1 MKNHMNRPG
10 AHVVSAIGGASVVL
24 AAFVLV
30 LVVFRPPFRD
40 IHLLEVLAI
49 NFGLTAIFL
58 LVVHML
64 LIVVPRWRHR
74 ATLWI
79 LVAWVVIVLGYWTR
93 NWPVLRI
100 STSHESVPAG
110 GVEVPVPSKSALRL
124 RYS

>member
-1 MKNHMNRPG
+1 MNRPG
-10 AHVVSAIGGASVVL
+10 ALVVSAIGGASVVL
-24 AAFVLV
+24 AAFVLF
-30 LVVFRPPFRD
+30 LAVFRPAFRD
-40 IHLLEVLAI
+40 IQLSTVLFI
-49 NFGLTAIFL
+49 NCGLAAIFL
-58 LVVHML
+58 LIVHLM

-110 GVEVPVPSKSALRL
+110 GIEVSVPSKSALRI
-124 RYS
+124 RCS

>member
-10 AHVVSAIGGASVVL
+10 ALVVSAIGGASVVL
-24 AAFVLV
+24 AAFVLF

-58 LVVHML
+58 LVVHIL

-100 STSHESVPAG
+100 STFHESVPAG
-110 GVEVPVPSKSALRL
+110 SIEVPVPSKSALRL
-124 RYS
+124 R